1 MWHSTIIGNVG
12 DNGELKTVGDGKQ
25 VLSFNV
31 GIKTGRENTEWA
43 QVSVWGNYGAA
54 IAESVKKGARVTVVG
69 RVTGVDAYQK
79 RDGGFGKSV
88 KMTADSVEIHRSRD
102 ESQSQQSM
110 SMQKRQP
117 QQQRQ
122 APQSQQQWGSTP
134 QQQQP
139 APSQGQW
146 GSQPQQQQPNNGQQ
160 KWESAPSNGSDP
172 IPF

>member
-12 DNGELKTVGDGKQ
+12 DNGEVKTVGDGKQ

-69 RVTGVDAYQK
+69 CVTGVDAYQK

-102 ESQSQQSM
+102 DAQSQQP
-110 SMQKRQP
+110 MQKRQP
-117 QQQRQ
+117 QQRQ
-122 APQSQQQWGSTP
+122 APQSQQQWGAP
-134 QQQQP
+134 PQQQP
-139 APSQGQW
+139 APNQGQW
-146 GSQPQQQQPNNGQQ
+146 GSQQQQAPQGQQ
-160 KWESAPSNGSDP
+160 QWGASPSNSSDP